1 MIFIKTGDFV
11 NKVKP
16 YLQKAAFLQ
25 ILNFKPVKV
34 SKMDCRG
41 QSDQGQ
47 IYIEFFCLFIRG
59 VCSFRMA
66 YNPLPYIYALLYL
79 MYHVAGMTTIH
90 NFTI

>member
-34 SKMDCRG
+34 SKMDCG
-41 QSDQGQ
+41 DQPNQGQ
-47 IYIEFFCLFIRG
+47 IYIDFFACLPAAFVLFG
-59 VCSFRMA
+59 
-66 YNPLPYIYALLYL
+66 
-79 MYHVAGMTTIH
+79 
-90 NFTI
+90 

>member
-34 SKMDCRG
+34 SKMDYRG
-41 QSDQGQ
+41 QSDQKQ
-47 IYIEFFCLFIRG
+47 TYIDFLPAYLQRLFFSDSIQFIA
-59 VCSFRMA
+59 F
-66 YNPLPYIYALLYL
+66 I
-79 MYHVAGMTTIH
+79 
-90 NFTI
+90 FTL